1 MTEDLANS
9 HEYRT
14 NAEVC
19 EDFDMLFLLYQHKD
33 SSQLSLHCFVMVVS
47 QVIILLHL
55 LNPARLL
62 FCHNA
67 FTNKADCQLR

>member
-1 MTEDLANS
+1 MTQDLANS
-9 HEYRT
+9 RESRA

-33 SSQLSLHCFVMVVS
+33 SSQLSLHRFVMVVS

-67 FTNKADCQLR
+67 SY